1 MKKGLIYT
9 VILIFFMLVI
19 YVQEVQSAGSL
30 QMIPDEAIRLRILAN
45 SDSDEDQR
53 IKRAVRDEV
62 NSYITNLVQ
71 YVDDIDVGREIIEA
85 SIPELEKIVA
95 DTLEF
100 EGIEREYTIEYGENI
115 VFPMKIY
122 DEYVYPAGEY
132 EAILITIGE
141 GDGSNWWCVLFPP
154 LCFLDFS
161 NGSTIAEEEDEV
173 EEIALAEDEVEVKFF
188 LLEWLGL

>member
-9 VILIFFMLVI
+9 TLLVFIMLVV
-19 YVQEVQSAGSL
+19 YAQEVQSSDGL

-62 NSYITNLVQ
+62 NAYITNLVQ
-71 YVDDIDVGREIIEA
+71 YIDDIDVGRKVIEE
-85 SIPELEKIVA
+85 SIPELERIVET
-95 DTLEF
+95 TLE
-100 EGIEREYTIEYGENI
+100 RENVTQDFTVEFGTNV
-115 VFPMKIY
+115 VFPLKIY

-132 EAILITIGE
+132 EAILITIGS
-141 GDGSNWWCVLFPP
+141 GKGSNWWCVLFPP

-161 NGSTIAEEEDEV
+161 NGSTIVEEDEA
-173 EEIALAEDEVEVKFF
+173 EEVALVDDEVEVKFF